1 MLNTV
6 FQYPLSARGRILRN
20 WLVEAWHLTSNLGV
34 NEGDSPYLTRKIVLT
49 NQVSVIIFCALLILT
64 GIFLSASVP
73 KASIIWCL
81 ALLVV
86 LWTVPV
92 LNFLQYRKS
101 SRHVLATAIPLF
113 LILFTGH
120 ARAYYPESVHDAS
133 YFVPRLFLISLS
145 FLPIILFGVS
155 ERKHLIASLATNFV
169 LLLFFNEILEL
180 MNAGLGVA
188 EPVIRD
194 PFFISVSSVL
204 ALSVV
209 LIGYFFLARLNRQ
222 YEVQISGLL
231 EKTRQ
236 QNQSMQDAINYAK
249 NIQQVVLPKDN
260 VLAKLEDCLFVLY
273 RPLHTVSG
281 DFYMVEESSD
291 HIVFSVIDCTGHGV
305 PGAFM
310 SILASSALQRSLD
323 LVGFDSPEMILNNA
337 NRLFH
342 EDLSR
347 SGNPEIQDGMDMVL
361 CSFDKKTRTLK
372 AAGANLMVH
381 VVDGGSIAEYRTDKG
396 GISMGAPDRNFNPLT
411 IPLNEGALVYI
422 SSDGYYDQFGG
433 ERNKRIGRRGYRELL
448 ESTSTLPIKEQHD
461 KLQAYFDE
469 WKRDN
474 FQVDDV
480 CLIGFRA

>member
-1 MLNTV
+1 MLKTV
-6 FQYPLSARGRILRN
+6 SEYSVGKRKALKDWPG
-20 WLVEAWHLTSNLGV
+20 EAWNLISYLGI
-34 NEGDSPYLTRKIVLT
+34 NEDDSPYLSRKIVLT
-49 NQVSVIIFCALLILT
+49 NQVSVIIFGTLLILT
-64 GIFLSASVP
+64 GIFLSAGVP
-73 KASIIWCL
+73 KASVIWCL

-86 LWTVPV
+86 LWAVPA
-92 LNFLQYRKS
+92 LNFVQNRTI

-120 ARAYYPESVHDAS
+120 ARAYYPDSVHDAS
-133 YFVPRLFLISLS
+133 FFVPRLFLISLS
-145 FLPIILFGVS
+145 FLPIILFGIG
-155 ERKHLIASLATNFV
+155 ERKDLIASLGINFI
-169 LLLFFNEILEL
+169 LLLFFNDIMTL

-188 EPVIRD
+188 EPMIRD
-194 PFFISVSSVL
+194 PFFISISSVL

-209 LIGYFFLARLNRQ
+209 IIGYFFLARLNHT

-231 EKTRQ
+231 KKTSQ
-236 QNQSMQDAINYAK
+236 QNQRMQDAINYAK
-249 NIQQVVLPKDN
+249 NIQQVVLPKNN
-260 VLAKLEDCLFVLY
+260 VLAKLQERLFVMY

-281 DFYMVEESSD
+281 DFYMVEESD
-291 HIVFSVIDCTGHGV
+291 EQIVFSVIDCTGHGV

-310 SILASSALQRSLD
+310 SILASSAIQRSLD
-323 LVGFDSPEMILNNA
+323 LVGYDKPEVILNNA

-361 CSFDKKTRTLK
+361 CSFDKKTNTLK

-396 GISMGAPDRNFNPLT
+396 GISMGAPARTFKSLSV
-411 IPLNEGALVYI
+411 PLNKGAQVYI

-433 ERNKRIGRRGYRELL
+433 ELNKRIGRRRYRQLL
-448 ESTSTLPIKEQHD
+448 ENVSSLPLKEQHE
-461 KLQAYFDE
+461 KLVSYFDQ
-469 WKRDN
+469 WKGNN

>member
-1 MLNTV
+1 MLTEVFEYSTV
-6 FQYPLSARGRILRN
+6 RRKGFKDWLR
-20 WLVEAWHLTSNLGV
+20 EAWHLISNLGTH
-34 NEGDSPYLTRKIVLT
+34 EDDSPYLTRKIVLT
-49 NQVSVIIFCALLILT
+49 NQVSVIIFGTLLILT
-64 GIFLSASVP
+64 GIFLSAGVP

-86 LWTVPV
+86 LWAVPA
-92 LNFLQYRKS
+92 LNFLKNRTL

-113 LILFTGH
+113 LILFTAH
-120 ARAYYPESVHDAS
+120 ARAYYPDSVHDAS
-133 YFVPRLFLISLS
+133 FFVPRLFLIALS
-145 FLPIILFGVS
+145 FLPIILFGIG
-155 ERKHLIASLATNFV
+155 ERRDLILSLGINFI
-169 LLLFFNEILEL
+169 LLLFFNQIMTL

-188 EPVIRD
+188 EPIIRD
-194 PFFISVSSVL
+194 PFFISISSVL

-209 LIGYFFLARLNRQ
+209 IMGYFFLARLNHQ

-231 EKTRQ
+231 QQTRK

-260 VLAKLEDCLFVLY
+260 VLAKLEDKLFVMY

-281 DFYMVEESSD
+281 DFYMVEESDD

-323 LVGFDSPEMILNNA
+323 LVGHDKPEVILNNA

-361 CSFDKKTRTLK
+361 CSFNKKTNTLK

-381 VVDGGSIAEYRTDKG
+381 LVDGGSIAEYRTDKG
-396 GISMGAPDRNFNPLT
+396 GISMGAPTRSFKPLS
-411 IPLNEGALVYI
+411 IPLREGAQVYI

-433 ERNKRIGRRGYRELL
+433 ERNKRIGRRRYREVL
-448 ESTSTLPIKEQHD
+448 ENVSSFPLKHQHKE
-461 KLQAYFDE
+461 LISYFDK
-469 WKRDN
+469 WKGDH